1 MINYFIF
8 ILTLFFSLGVFSE
21 NIDEK
26 IENYLLKNPEI
37 ILKSLENFEKKQIAE
52 KKKIN
57 NQIIAENKKQILN
70 ISNGM
75 YSGNS
80 KGENVIVEFFDYNC
94 SYCKRAHQD
103 ILKIK
108 QSKKNVK
115 IIYKNFPILSE
126 DSKKLAEISLLIAKD
141 SNKKFNKFHNV
152 IMGKRGPINK
162 NQLKKILDDLGY
174 DQEIL
179 KNNLNSQYIKNQLFN
194 DRELAEKLSLRGTP
208 AFIVNDKLFFGYIGY
223 DELVSHIKN

>member
-1 MINYFIF
+1 MINCFIF